1 MARVTSTLSIA
12 SAATLES
19 LAEEM
24 STVQVEAI
32 INQSVKNFYSPL
44 PPSLFYG
51 ASASKSGL
59 PGDDSID
66 GKDKRRSDGGPGPKT
81 ASKSKSPKSVADGPQ
96 YLLRFALLV
105 AGTLEPKTLSPVDIL
120 AYGSRILSLV
130 RSMPMSTILIYDD
143 RYRRGIAPLIAG
155 GTDLTLRQCYLSD
168 SNPALLA
175 EVVSYSV
182 RSTTLGGLQE
192 LCQSLWPRGTCTWGD
207 RCRYAHDLSDKPTG
221 SSVEAP
227 QGDKARGRNR
237 SSKQSDESTSHVEA
251 KPVRSRGLGH
261 LCGSA
266 TEADVTAVSEV
277 VGRTAERLVPRL
289 CTALGCSPRTA
300 ACGSPV
306 RAELGWVGPSVKRS

>member
-51 ASASKSGL
+51 ASASVIAAASNAN
-59 PGDDSID
+59 
-66 GKDKRRSDGGPGPKT
+66 GGPGPKT

-182 RSTTLGGLQE
+182 RST
-192 LCQSLWPRGTCTWGD
+192 SARRGM
-207 RCRYAHDLSDKPTG
+207 RG
-221 SSVEAP
+221 SSTSSRHPQRWEACRNFARASGPEAP
-227 QGDKARGRNR
+227 ALGAIGCCVTN
-237 SSKQSDESTSHVEA
+237 SHVGKNPGEPAKQWSGHEITAHPSLKGHVEELHSSGLDLRRRKMDPRVFATAQGEIDEGLSLGVESPLKPSGVLPEA
-251 KPVRSRGLGH
+251 KSR
-261 LCGSA
+261 A
-266 TEADVTAVSEV
+266 Q
-277 VGRTAERLVPRL
+277 
-289 CTALGCSPRTA
+289 
-300 ACGSPV
+300 
-306 RAELGWVGPSVKRS
+306 